1 MIDKLYSIF
10 LNSSGVA
17 TDTRKIEKGTI
28 FFALKGENFNGNK
41 YASDAINSGAIAAVI
56 DEEAYMQEGMF
67 LVKDVLTALQDLAS
81 YHREQFD
88 IPVIGLTGS
97 NGKTTTKELI
107 ANVLKQKYKV
117 HYTQGNFNN
126 HIGVPL
132 TLLEMPQDTEIA
144 IIEMGANH
152 QGEIKQLAQIAKPN
166 YGLITNIG
174 KAHLEGFGGL
184 EGVKKGKLEL
194 YDYIVKSKGG
204 FFVNTDDELINTA
217 IKHVQRIEYAIRET
231 IELQPQIIFKLD
243 EYLVRSFLF
252 GSYNFQNIEAAICLG
267 EHFEVSRLDIIYG
280 IESYIPNNNRSQYI
294 KLNSNLVILDAY
306 NANPSSMRLSIEN
319 FSQRKGD
326 KIAVLGSMKEL
337 GVDSQI
343 EHQSLVDFALSKNIN
358 QVIFYGDEFKNLKIP
373 AGHYKCSDISE
384 IQKVL
389 NIKELSNFTI
399 LIKGSRANRLETI
412 F

>member
-10 LNSSGVA
+10 LSSSGVA
-17 TDTRKIEKGTI
+17 TDTRKIKEGTI
-28 FFALKGENFNGNK
+28 FFALKGDNFNGNK
-41 YASDAINSGAIAAVI
+41 YASDAIKSGAIAAVI
-56 DEEAYMQEGMF
+56 DEEEYMQDGMF
-67 LVKDVLTALQDLAS
+67 LVQDVLKALQDLAT

-88 IPVIGLTGS
+88 IPVLALTGS

-107 ANVLKQKYKV
+107 ASVLKQKYKV
-117 HYTQGNFNN
+117 HSTRGNFNN

-132 TLLEMPQDTEIA
+132 TLLEMPLETEIA

-174 KAHLEGFGGL
+174 KAHLEGFGGI

-194 YDYIVKSKGG
+194 HDYIFKSNGS
-204 FFVNTDDELINTA
+204 FFVNKDDEILNRSI
-217 IKHVQRIEYAIRET
+217 QGMRIDYGIRNT

-243 EYLVRSFLF
+243 KYLVRSFLF
-252 GSYNFQNIEAAICLG
+252 GSYNFQNIEAAICIGNYFDVNL
-267 EHFEVSRLDIIYG
+267 LDIIYG
-280 IESYIPNNNRSQYI
+280 IESYVPDNNRSQYI
-294 KLNSNLVILDAY
+294 KMSDNLIILDAY

-319 FSQRKGD
+319 FCQRRGD

-337 GVDSQI
+337 GVDTNL
-343 EHQSLVDFALSKNIN
+343 EHQSLVDFAASKNIN
-358 QVIFYGDEFKNLKIP
+358 QLIFFGEEFKDLMIP
-373 AGHYKCSDISE
+373 DGHYKCSSIAE

-389 NIKELSNFTI
+389 NLKDLSNFTI

-412 F
+412 I